1 MLRVGLS
8 GNVKLKVG
16 REDRGETLTHTVK
29 SRKRRQRRN
38 THTQIY
44 LHQLI
49 EMIFDFFFQ
58 TDIFQYE
65 IDFLPLSG

>member
-1 MLRVGLS
+1 LRVGLS

-16 REDRGETLTHTVK
+16 REDRGKTLTHTVK

-38 THTQIY
+38 THTHTDFTRPIKIY

-49 EMIFDFFFQ
+49 EMIFFSNRYFS
-58 TDIFQYE
+58 I
-65 IDFLPLSG
+65 